1 MVISK
6 PCSEQV
12 HEALV
17 LETFPSPLVLRL
29 TASLPPPGQAS
40 LSVVATVI
48 HSRLVGVDA
57 TRRLTI
63 PVVALQPG
71 GQAACGTAAGTDC
84 DRQVEGGNAEVGGTQ
99 RSSSMLY
106 MKFDDPRDLVH

>member
-1 MVISK
+1 M
-6 PCSEQV
+6 
-12 HEALV
+12 